1 MSLPTVFTTKS
12 DLAHERIK
20 QMILSGEVKP
30 GDRIKL
36 GEVSRKLGISET
48 PIREAILAL
57 TSEGWL
63 EMTTHVGA
71 VVRNINVDQVHEI
84 SSVRGLICGLA
95 IELNGPSFDAAI
107 LQSLKKNVEAM
118 DAAMQRGDVNDFAGL
133 NDEFHRLLCG
143 GALSPWCARIME
155 SILGLTSHQR
165 HGIAPHLER
174 LAEAVREH
182 RKIVEYL
189 CEGDFRAAADMT
201 KIHERNAG
209 LFLVKELKRAKS
221 KAPDA

>member
-1 MSLPTVFTTKS
+1 MSAPAIFTTKS
-12 DLAHERIK
+12 DIAHEQIK

-36 GEVSRKLGISET
+36 GEISRKLGISET

-57 TSEGWL
+57 ASEGWL

-71 VVRNINVDQVHEI
+71 VVRSINVGQVHEI

-95 IELNGPSFDAAI
+95 IELNGPCFDTAI
-107 LQSLKKNVEAM
+107 LQRLEQNVEAM
-118 DAAMQRGDVNDFAGL
+118 DAAMKRGDVKDFSAL

-143 GALSPWCARIME
+143 GALSPWCAHIME
-155 SILGLTSHQR
+155 SVLGLTSYQR
-165 HGIAPHLER
+165 HGIVPKTER
-174 LAEAVREH
+174 LEESVREH
-182 RKIVEYL
+182 RKIVEHL
-189 CEGDFRAAADMT
+189 HDGDFRAAADMA

-209 LFLVKELKRAKS
+209 LFLIRELNKAKS
-221 KAPDA
+221 EASDA

>member
-36 GEVSRKLGISET
+36 SEVSRKLGISET

-71 VVRNINVDQVHEI
+71 VVRNIDVEQVHEI

-95 IELNGPSFDAAI
+95 IELNGPCFDAAL
-107 LQSLKKNVEAM
+107 LQSLKENVEAM
-118 DAAMQRGDVNDFAGL
+118 DAAVQRGDVKSFSTL
-133 NDEFHRLLCG
+133 NDAFHRLLCSG
-143 GALSPWCARIME
+143 PLSPWCARIME
-155 SILGLTSHQR
+155 SVLGLTSYQR
-165 HGIAPHLER
+165 HGIVPDVER
-174 LAEAVREH
+174 LAESMREH
-182 RKIVEYL
+182 RKMIEYL
-189 CEGDFRAAADMT
+189 CEGDFRAAADMA

-209 LFLVKELKRAKS
+209 LFLTKELKKTKS
-221 KAPDA
+221 KASGA